1 MPQFSQNKK
10 GYDPEEVD
18 KFINEQLAQLQTAI
32 QRAAT
37 AEAQLSIA
45 NSNLADL
52 HRKVDELDAS
62 ISEETSVN
70 EAVNV
75 SMPIVEETLGQQVQ
89 ALITAAAESATKI
102 EQSAREEAQQ
112 IVQKAQDDLKE
123 LETKAQALNDQMSQ
137 ARTEADMM
145 RSEAKTQLEV
155 ELKSLREASEIEIS
169 RRKAELESL
178 EQNREQEMRLR
189 LEDKQT
195 QLMKDHDEKVAGLS
209 AEIKSLETQ
218 IASLL
223 AQKDKAISDLANL
236 QNMLRQAVGGIN
248 IPGIDSPDE
257 KAQDESEAVSNSVE
271 PKTTESES
279 STTKIAPMGAS
290 SVPFEEDQSVSNSN
304 AGINGDE
311 RVIMVPTIAGM
322 AAVPMD
328 STGEPNSLQS

>member
-62 ISEETSVN
+62 ISEETSTGETVN
-70 EAVNV
+70 I

-89 ALITAAAESATKI
+89 ALITAAAESAAKI
-102 EQSAREEAQQ
+102 EQSAREEAKQ
-112 IVQKAQDDLKE
+112 IVQKAQDELKE

-137 ARTEADMM
+137 ARTEADMI

-169 RRKAELESL
+169 RRKAELENL

-189 LEDKQT
+189 LEDKQA
-195 QLMKDHDEKVAGLS
+195 QLMKEHDEKVAGLS
-209 AEIKSLETQ
+209 VEIKSLETQ
-218 IASLL
+218 ITSLL

-248 IPGIDSPDE
+248 IPGVDSPSE
-257 KAQDESEAVSNSVE
+257 QAQAEPQPVSDSPE
-271 PKTTESES
+271 IKTTKSES
-279 STTKIAPMGAS
+279 ATTKIEPMGAS
-290 SVPFEEDQSVSNSN
+290 SVPFEEDQSVSNAN

-311 RVIMVPTIAGM
+311 RVMMVPTIAGM

-328 STGEPNSLQS
+328 STGEPNNL